1 MASADSETDQTAS
14 RNFGAL
20 GGLAVLAVFAAALF
34 TAYHYYAEASGDVPD
49 DPNNPITL
57 RQ

>member
-1 MASADSETDQTAS
+1 MADANTHRHAETRD
-14 RNFGAL
+14 FGAR

-34 TAYHYYAEASGDVPD
+34 LASHYFTAASGDVPD
-49 DPNNPITL
+49 DPNDPATL